1 MCPIWLWLVA
11 GNTGGN
17 TIVSSTREKMM
28 GKEDCYR
35 GVDDIEEKQIGNN
48 VEGEVK
54 IAGFLT
60 DGR

>member
-1 MCPIWLWLVA
+1 
-11 GNTGGN
+11 
-17 TIVSSTREKMM
+17 MM

-35 GVDDIEEKQIGNN
+35 GADDIEEKQIGNN